1 MDDLPE
7 GHQFDS
13 SFFCSV
19 SGSLHFTDEWPAEQ
33 GFIAFSTDVEV
44 SDIM

>member
-13 SFFCSV
+13 SIFVQSQ
-19 SGSLHFTDEWPAEQ
+19 GSYTLPGEWPAEQ
-33 GFIAFSTDVEV
+33 GFIAFSTNVEV